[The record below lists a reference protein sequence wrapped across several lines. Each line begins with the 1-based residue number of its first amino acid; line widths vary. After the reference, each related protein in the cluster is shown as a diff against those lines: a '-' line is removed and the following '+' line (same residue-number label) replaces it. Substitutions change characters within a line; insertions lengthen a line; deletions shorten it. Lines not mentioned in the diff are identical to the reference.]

1 MNGRRLINQSVV
13 LNMYQGKLIKSY
25 VANTDGNGEASFII
39 DLAEGN
45 YLATMEYGGNNW
57 YADSSSGATVIITK
71 DAMLQNIQINASDLV
86 QYYGEDKFFM
96 INFNDP
102 NAYTQYGKEILV
114 TISSGG
120 WQKAYSVYTDV
131 FGLARLQ
138 INLNPGEYDVNY
150 KYSNSYYNR
159 IKKILEFL
167 KYF

>member
-1 MNGRRLINQSVV
+1 MWNVSGFYHVKIPLNGLYNVVLTDMNGRRLINQSVV

-71 DAMLQNIQINASDLV
+71 DAVLQNIQINASDLV

-102 NAYTQYGKEILV
+102 NAYTQYGLSMVRRFLLQFPQGGGKKHIQYIL
-114 TISSGG
+114 T
-120 WQKAYSVYTDV
+120 Y
-131 FGLARLQ
+131 LALQ
-138 INLNPGEYDVNY
+138 DCKSI
-150 KYSNSYYNR
+150 
-159 IKKILEFL
+159 
-167 KYF
+167 